1 MGIINTD
8 PKVWKYFKHGDI
20 VKDEYVWGDKLF
32 EVHSFHGNWYCPLM
46 SVYMCGKP
54 KTNRNMCN
62 FDVRE
67 TKLITA
73 PHRPFRKIPKK
84 TLVKLMSKGNVEAKR
99 EFIMRINSKK
109 ELSYV

>member
-32 EVHSFHGNWYCPLM
+32 EAHSFHGNWYCPLM

-54 KTNRNMCN
+54 KTNGNMCN

-109 ELSYV
+109 N

>member
-54 KTNRNMCN
+54 KTNGNMCN
-62 FDVRE
+62 FDVRL

-73 PHRPFRKIPKK
+73 PHRPLRKIPKK
-84 TLVKLMSKGNVEAKR
+84 TLVKLMSRGNLEAKR

-109 ELSYV
+109 N

>member
-8 PKVWKYFKHGDI
+8 PKVWKYFRHGDI
-20 VKDEYVWGDKLF
+20 VKDEYVWGNKLF
-32 EVHSFHGNWYCPLM
+32 KVHSFHGNWYCPLM

-54 KTNRNMCN
+54 KTNGNMCN
-62 FDVRE
+62 FDVRL
-67 TKLITA
+67 TKLITS

-109 ELSYV
+109 N

>member
-20 VKDEYVWGDKLF
+20 VKDEYVWGNKLF

-46 SVYMCGKP
+46 SVYMCEKP
-54 KTNRNMCN
+54 KTNGNMCN

-84 TLVKLMSKGNVEAKR
+84 TLVKLMSRGNLEAKR

-109 ELSYV
+109 N